1 MPNRTVEQR
10 VTDLEEHLGRVAAV
24 VEKLTKEVEI
34 QLERIAQLQAEL
46 DQKRVATDKVE
57 VVIEP
62 AEKSD

>member
-1 MPNRTVEQR
+1 MPNRTLEQR
-10 VTDLEEHLGRVAAV
+10 FADHEERLAHVEVV
-24 VEKLTKEVEI
+24 VEKQSKELEI
-34 QLERIAQLQAEL
+34 QFKRIAQLQAKL